1 MAELLMAS
9 AHNATAAV
17 FHAKVQAPVSS
28 AHPASSTTLT
38 NASQHAPQVSLNKKS
53 TTS

>member
-9 AHNATAAV
+9 ALNVTSVV
-17 FHAKVQAPVSS
+17 FHAKVQALVSS
-28 AHPASSTTLT
+28 APPASSATLT

-53 TTS
+53 TTP